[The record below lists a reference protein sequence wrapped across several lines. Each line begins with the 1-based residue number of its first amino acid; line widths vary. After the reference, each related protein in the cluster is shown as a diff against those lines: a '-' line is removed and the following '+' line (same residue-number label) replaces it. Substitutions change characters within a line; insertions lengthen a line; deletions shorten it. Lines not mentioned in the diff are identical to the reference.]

1 MEPKIID
8 LSETKLIGM
17 HQRMSLANNQ
27 TQALWQQFMPRRQ
40 EVQSRVGGQFY
51 SMNIYDSGFQMKDFT
66 PQTEFEKWAA
76 VAVNDFE
83 QIPTDMQT
91 MTVGGKYAVFHHKGP
106 ASTFPQTLQHIH
118 GVWLPASEFLLDER
132 PHFEILNESYVPTDP
147 NAEEDVYIPIR

>member
-17 HQRMSLANNQ
+17 HQRMSLTNNQ
-27 TQALWQQFMPRRQ
+27 TRVLWQQFMPRRQ

-51 SMNIYDSGFQMKDFT
+51 SMNIYDEGFQMKDFT

-83 QIPTDMQT
+83 EIPKDMQT
-91 MTVGGKYAVFHHKGP
+91 ITVGGKYAVFHHKGP

-118 GVWLPASEFLLDER
+118 GVWLPASEFQLDER
-132 PHFEILNESYVPTDP
+132 PHFEILSEDYVPTDP
-147 NAEEDVYIPIR
+147 NAEEEVYIPIR